1 MGKYFDKYGKAMF
14 GLCSG
19 LVIFS
24 AISVVDNGLASKK
37 SSLPDS
43 DISKLQ
49 PIPTEKIIA
58 SDPFATFEKVKF
70 PIMPIPK
77 LPASPDKIGPV
88 MKSTGARVVGII
100 KNRALVSKG
109 SKTYMVM
116 TGENSEVGFIGDISG
131 KGVYIDG
138 KFFPLTNSSK
148 KNELNE
154 R

>member
-1 MGKYFDKYGKAMF
+1 MGKYFEKYGKAMF
-14 GLCSG
+14 GLCLG
-19 LVIFS
+19 LATFS
-24 AISVVDNGLASKK
+24 AISVLDIGISSGK
-37 SSLPDS
+37 SSVPES

-49 PIPTEKIIA
+49 QISAEKIIA

-70 PIMPIPK
+70 PVMPIPK

-88 MKSTGARVVGII
+88 TKSTGARVVGII
-100 KNRALVSKG
+100 KDRALISKG

-116 TGENSEVGFIGDISG
+116 TGENSEVGFIGDVSD

-138 KFFPLTNSSK
+138 LFFPLANSSK
-148 KNELNE
+148 KNETNE